1 MMTEASPKK
10 LRYGLIGVGAN
21 VYGMHHPGLELDTVD
36 IVGIC
41 DLREDVN
48 QRVQAEWEAPSFTD
62 YKQMIDETKP
72 DVVVVMTPHPWH
84 APMAIYAMEAGA
96 HVLVEK
102 PMADEVALAYDM
114 IATAERT
121 GKVLAV
127 NFQQRLRP
135 EIIAAK
141 NLIDSGGLGKIQHVD
156 IKITWTRTA
165 LYYSQVDWRGTWSG
179 EGGAVLMNQAPHE
192 LDLLCH
198 LIGKPARVFCFARTT
213 VHDIDC
219 EDTIQAVV
227 EWDHGALGTLH
238 ISTAEAGQ
246 PQRFEIIG
254 TNGHLAISHG
264 GLSLKQFD
272 VPVDEFIRTSDQA
285 FAAPKLAD
293 ADIAIG
299 DGKGDHRSIHQNL
312 YDHIIHGAPLA
323 APGTNGVYGLEL
335 ANAMTFSSY
344 TNRPVE
350 FPLDHEAY
358 SRLLANLR
366 AGRQP
371 LEGV

>member
-1 MMTEASPKK
+1 MTQK

-21 VYGMHHPGLELDTVD
+21 VYGMHHPGLQLDTVD
-36 IVGIC
+36 VVGVC

-48 QRVQAEWEAPSFTD
+48 ERAQGEWEAPAFTD
-62 YKQMIDETKP
+62 YRQMIDETKP
-72 DVVVVMTPHPWH
+72 DVVVIMTPHPWH
-84 APMAIYAMEAGA
+84 APMAIYALEAGC

-102 PMADEVALAYDM
+102 PMADEVAQAQAM
-114 IATAERT
+114 IDAANKA
-121 GKVLAV
+121 GKILAV

-135 EIIAAK
+135 EIMKAK
-141 NLIDSGGLGKIQHVD
+141 ELIDSGQLGRIQHVD

-165 LYYSQVDWRGTWSG
+165 LYYTQVDWRGTWDG
-179 EGGAVLMNQAPHE
+179 EGGAVLLNQAPHE

-198 LIGKPARVFCFARTT
+198 LIGMPAQVFAWTRTT
-213 VHDIDC
+213 VHDIAC

-254 TNGHLAISHG
+254 TGGHLAIRHG
-264 GLSLKQFD
+264 GLSFKQFD

-285 FAAPKLAD
+285 FAAPQLTEVAVEIPEG
-293 ADIAIG
+293 A
-299 DGKGDHRSIHQNL
+299 GDHRSVHQNL
-312 YDHIIHGAPLA
+312 YEAIVNGQPLN
-323 APGTNGVYGLEL
+323 APGSNGIYGLEL

-344 TNRPVE
+344 TNRPVT
-350 FPLDHEAY
+350 FPLDYAAY
-358 SRLLANLR
+358 SRMLANLR
-366 AGRQP
+366 AGKP
-371 LEGV
+371 ALDGLES

>member
-1 MMTEASPKK
+1 MTASLQK

-21 VYGMHHPGLELDTVD
+21 VYGMHHPGLELPTAD

-41 DLREDVN
+41 DLNGDVN
-48 QRVQAEWEAPSFTD
+48 EKVRAEWEASAFTD
-62 YKQMIDETKP
+62 YQQMIDETRP

-84 APMAIYAMEAGA
+84 APMAIYALEAGC

-102 PMADEVALAYDM
+102 PMADEVAQAEAM
-114 IATAERT
+114 IAAAEKA

-141 NLIDSGGLGKIQHVD
+141 RLIDSGELGKIQHVD

-165 LYYSQVDWRGTWSG
+165 LYYTQVDWRGTWDG

-198 LIGKPARVFCFARTT
+198 LIGMPARVFCFARTT
-213 VHDIDC
+213 VHDIRC
-219 EDTIQAVV
+219 EDTVQAAV
-227 EWDHGALGTLH
+227 EWEHGALGTVH

-254 TNGHLAISHG
+254 TKGHLAIRHG
-264 GLSLKQFD
+264 GLSFKQFD
-272 VPVDEFIRTSDQA
+272 VPVDEFIRTSDKA
-285 FAAPKLAD
+285 FAAPNLLD
-293 ADIAIG
+293 AEVEIG
-299 DGKGDHRSIHQNL
+299 EGAGDHRAVHQNL
-312 YDHIIHGAPLA
+312 YEHLTQGKPLNA
-323 APGTNGVYGLEL
+323 DGRSGIRGLEL

-350 FPLDHEAY
+350 FPLDRAAY
-358 SRLLANLR
+358 STLLANLR
-366 AGRQP
+366 AGRSA
-371 LEGV
+371 LEGL